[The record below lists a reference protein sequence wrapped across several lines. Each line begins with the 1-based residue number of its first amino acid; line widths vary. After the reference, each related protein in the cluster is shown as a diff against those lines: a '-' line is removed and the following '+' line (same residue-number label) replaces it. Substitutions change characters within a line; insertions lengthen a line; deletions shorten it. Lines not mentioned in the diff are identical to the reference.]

1 VRDVI
6 AHMGSVLHGAADPSM
21 MADMSNGTEA
31 AMEAPVAERR
41 TWPIAD
47 VIAEF
52 ETYSA
57 QIADTGAALQDP
69 PMSETMLPLN
79 DLGTHPMGLL
89 PSVFLFDNYCHLRND
104 VLKPNGPIDRPE
116 PARDEQ
122 RLAPVVE
129 WMLAGLPWMCS
140 DKLAFVERPVT
151 LTLTGAGGGTWS
163 IGPGGEDGRLLVSDG
178 ATAGSA
184 ATITS
189 GSHDFVLWGTQRR
202 PWKQFVQIDGD
213 ADYAGRVLDNIK
225 VF

>member
-1 VRDVI
+1 
-6 AHMGSVLHGAADPSM
+6 
-21 MADMSNGTEA
+21 
-31 AMEAPVAERR
+31 
-41 TWPIAD
+41 
-47 VIAEF
+47 EF

-69 PMSETMLPLN
+69 PMSETLLPLN

-140 DKLAFVERPVT
+140 DELAFVERPVT

-178 ATAGSA
+178 TAADSA

-189 GSHDFVLWGTQRR
+189 
-202 PWKQFVQIDGD
+202 
-213 ADYAGRVLDNIK
+213 
-225 VF
+225 